1 LSTENPRFALVREA
15 IRLHHRYQSELIE
28 RFSVCPWAKSARVE
42 GRTRV
47 HVLVEPEVDPVSLS
61 PLLDAWAEDGPAE
74 VGFIIA
80 PRFDG
85 DHAAFAELAQ
95 AVGALRADVFLS
107 AAFHPGAPGVSGT
120 IHFLRQ
126 SPDPTVQL
134 VRRSRLDAIR
144 AEDPPHYTDIF
155 HLSLRELEAATPPR
169 TIAAS
174 VLVHNERLIER
185 EGRGALQAIIDDIRS
200 DRDRTYAQLFET
212 W

>member
-1 LSTENPRFALVREA
+1 MSAENSRFALVREA

-42 GRTRV
+42 GRTRA
-47 HVLVEPEVDPVSLS
+47 HVVLESEVDLGSLS
-61 PLLDAWAEDGPAE
+61 PLVDTWAEDGQAE

-85 DHAAFAELAQ
+85 DHAAFTELAQ

-107 AAFHPGAPGVSGT
+107 AAFHPIAPVVGGT

-155 HLSLRELEAATPPR
+155 QLSLRELEAAAPLR

-174 VLVHNERLIER
+174 VLVRNERLIER
-185 EGRGALQAIIDDIRS
+185 EGRGTLQAIIDDIRS
-200 DRDRTYAQLFET
+200 DRDRTYAQLLRA